1 MKLKD
6 LLKVL
11 DTNKAVVLR
20 EQEVNCIYPTEL
32 CVCDVISPTLD
43 YYKDRDV
50 IRVSILDDCGNFI
63 VLLAK

>member
-11 DTNKAVVLR
+11 DDNKAIDLR
-20 EQEVNCIYPTEL
+20 EKDENCLLATDL

-50 IRVSILDDCGNFI
+50 IRVSIQDKNPVFI